1 MEVLAISKDELT
13 PANVAPFHIV
23 LTDLEPSSEKA
34 MRYNRKLT
42 EFINTEVDMLL

>member
-1 MEVLAISKDELT
+1 MLAISKDELT
-13 PANVAPFHIV
+13 PANVAPFNIV